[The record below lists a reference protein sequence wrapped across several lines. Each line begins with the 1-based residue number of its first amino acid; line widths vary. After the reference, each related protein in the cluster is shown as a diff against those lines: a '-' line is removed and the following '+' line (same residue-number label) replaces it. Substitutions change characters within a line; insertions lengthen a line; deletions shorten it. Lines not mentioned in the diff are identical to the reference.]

1 MVEAYVEVLSMEAL
15 SSAILL
21 DVWELI
27 LTEVVVWWVIGRSED
42 GILLS

>member
-1 MVEAYVEVLSMEAL
+1 MEAL

-27 LTEVVVWWVIGRSED
+27 LTEVVVWWVIGRSGED
-42 GILLS
+42 GILVGWLIARGSLC